1 MKFQFHPIQ
10 KIVQFYEDS
19 KRLLSVSYKPSN
31 DEFKRTLKIVLFCT
45 IILGIMG
52 YIISIIVGLIA

>member
-1 MKFQFHPIQ
+1 MKLQFNPVQ
-10 KIVQFYEDS
+10 KIMQFYDDS

-45 IILGIMG
+45 IILGVIG